1 MYAQLSNINYP
12 ICIWQLCPS
21 VILFLLLAICS
32 CALICFFWGIK
43 KLVDSCNSAVNFVC
57 LLTKKWG
64 LKLEGVFALGY
75 VVSCNTWH
83 SWVNKIHQ
91 SHAMGKT
98 KVESAKNGIG
108 GDENHPKLGKDHNS
122 INNSVEKPAPNL
134 EGEKQKINLKR
145 EIGLLEAVGIT
156 IGCIIGSGW
165 C

>member
-1 MYAQLSNINYP
+1 
-12 ICIWQLCPS
+12 
-21 VILFLLLAICS
+21 
-32 CALICFFWGIK
+32 
-43 KLVDSCNSAVNFVC
+43 
-57 LLTKKWG
+57 
-64 LKLEGVFALGY
+64 
-75 VVSCNTWH
+75 
-83 SWVNKIHQ
+83 
-91 SHAMGKT
+91 MGKT